1 MLRFVHID
9 RSCKING
16 CTTLSL
22 LLAEALV
29 ARGHEYAYA
38 ARGGPLSGAFA
49 SVGARR
55 VRTLCR
61 PINRWQVARY
71 LRGRDHDVFLCSG
84 RGQTDMALDFAEA
97 AGRAS
102 ICLLHDPLRP
112 GDTLGRM
119 LRPDALV
126 TFERPIRS
134 DLLALGVPPERIT
147 LLPRPVRSRPLGPPV
162 EDAFVVACVG
172 RLSGNKWPTAR
183 CILHSAPRLA
193 GAIDNLEMDFVGTGI
208 MRRAAAG
215 LAREANRACGRQ
227 VVRMVGQTTDPLAW
241 MERAHVVVAGGYT
254 CLEAIYNCRRG
265 IAAGYGWFGAV
276 TPANL
281 REALD
286 RHFGDRC
293 DTPCSSEE
301 FEDTVLG
308 IYRASGRAGDDPDVL
323 TLREALPD
331 DHSSQA
337 CAAAI
342 EALALRLVAG

>member
-1 MLRFVHID
+1 VLRFVHID

-38 ARGGPLSGAFA
+38 ARGGPLSGAFVSA
-49 SVGARR
+49 GARR
-55 VRTLCR
+55 VRTLCS
-61 PINRWQVARY
+61 PINRWQIARH
-71 LRGRDHDVFLCSG
+71 LRDRDYDVLLCSG
-84 RGQTDMALDFAEA
+84 RGQTDTALDLARV
-97 AGRAS
+97 AGRPS

-112 GDTLGRM
+112 RDTLGRM

-126 TFERPIRS
+126 TFERPIHS

-147 LLPRPVRSRPLGPPV
+147 LLPRPVRSRPLGPPAH
-162 EDAFVVACVG
+162 DAFAIACVG
-172 RLSGNKWPTAR
+172 RLSANKWPTAR
-183 CILHSAPRLA
+183 CILSSAPRLA
-193 GAIDNLEMDFVGTGI
+193 RAIGNLRMDFVGTGI
-208 MRRAAAG
+208 MRRAAAA
-215 LAREANRACGRQ
+215 LACEANRACGTQ
-227 VVRMVGQTTDPLAW
+227 VVRIVGQTTDPLAW

-254 CLEAIYNCRRG
+254 CLEAIYNCRRC

-286 RHFGDRC
+286 CHFGDRC
-293 DTPCSSEE
+293 ETPCSSER

-308 IYRASGRAGDDPDVL
+308 IYRASGRGEGDHGAL
-323 TLREALPD
+323 ALREALPD
-331 DHSSQA
+331 DHSPQA

-342 EALALRLVAG
+342 EALASRLVAG